1 MTTLGLLLMVV
12 STVSSAPPATKSKKE
27 PRAIAATSIDSSDPT
42 DLFTD
47 KPIDW
52 TKTYSLAPYREFWT
66 FDVDVK
72 DYNKDLPKVMT
83 LLEKSG
89 AQATVPPT
97 QMAHG
102 ADLKSQQLSYKIPAK
117 AGHEFLKS
125 LEKLGRFSAPKISHS
140 GEPISLPEV
149 KEKLGKLTSERDAHP
164 HELAL
169 MPSIAFMVDEMI
181 QHLSAVKQVRESVD
195 TQVMLNLTV
204 REKR

>member
-1 MTTLGLLLMVV
+1 MMLLAPLLLAAGVQA
-12 STVSSAPPATKSKKE
+12 APPGTKAKKE
-27 PRAIAATSIDSSDPT
+27 PGAIAATSIDNSDPT
-42 DLFTD
+42 DLFSD
-47 KPIDW
+47 QPIDW

-72 DYNKDLPKVMT
+72 DYNKDLPKVIA

-89 AQATVPPT
+89 AQATVSPAL
-97 QMAHG
+97 MAHG

-117 AGHEFLKS
+117 QGHEFLKK
-125 LEKLGRFSAPKISHS
+125 LEKLGRFSAPKIIHS

-149 KEKLGKLTSERDAHP
+149 KEKLAKLTAERDAHP
-164 HELAL
+164 HDLAL
-169 MPSIAFMVDEMI
+169 MPSIALMVDEMI
-181 QHLSAVKQVRESVD
+181 QHLCAVKQVRESVD